1 MFPPFHLIF
10 RSNIL
15 IYLRRLHPLRKETKW
30 RCRCL
35 PWLEEWLPVRS
46 RDYINSCRKFVY
58 SMNDW
63 DVIWYIRT
71 LRQQDINPCSMEELG
86 ENHLA
91 NSSPEFLNGQNVN
104 LSNSRDCVDDGPSP
118 NDDFRLVV
126 EFPRSARIFFTAIC
140 TSSWRYLNSF
150 GVLTHGLLIP
160 VAEFFPLYIY
170 IQGHE
175 LMALERERERERE
188 RSRVDSP
195 VLLRCYEKNIVKSK
209 HWRLCVKSHGAM
221 TVTSSSTNMKHLKR
235 WSNWKCTRRAW
246 RCIMFYW
253 M

>member
-1 MFPPFHLIF
+1 MFPPFHF
-10 RSNIL
+10 NFCSKIL

-35 PWLEEWLPVRS
+35 PWLEEWPPVRS
-46 RDYINSCRKFVY
+46 RDYINSYRKFVY

-86 ENHLA
+86 ENHQLLQ
-91 NSSPEFLNGQNVN
+91 SGFLNGQNLN

-126 EFPRSARIFFTAIC
+126 EFPRSAMNFFTAIC

-150 GVLTHGLLIP
+150 GVLTRGLLIP

-170 IQGHE
+170 ISRDMNWWRWRG
-175 LMALERERERERE
+175 RERYI
-188 RSRVDSP
+188 VDSP
-195 VLLRCYEKNIVKSK
+195 VLLRCYKKEYGQIK
-209 HWRLCVKSHGAM
+209 
-221 TVTSSSTNMKHLKR
+221 TLKVV
-235 WSNWKCTRRAW
+235 C
-246 RCIMFYW
+246 
-253 M
+253 